1 MRKSLCLLL
10 SVLVILSSIA
20 FLGTTNVSALQ
31 DRSYNFYSVDL
42 TENPASN
49 MAIIAKA
56 QNGRTQGS
64 IGYTEAWCAD
74 FVSDCA
80 RIAGQ
85 TEAIPPNSLVSSL
98 YTAVINAGG
107 YTVGSASTG
116 DLVFYKN
123 PNTGGWMH
131 VGIMIDGNNA
141 ISGNYWLYNYSQVA
155 QHGYNSYWDETGA
168 RCSAIFVRPNYSNG
182 ALPYKTTVS
191 FSVGTNN
198 TPTQIWW
205 DRISN
210 AKSYD
215 VKIWRGEIWQG
226 NPYEIIWDVTDT
238 WCEVNLPAGYY
249 EAYVDSRN
257 EYGINMSN
265 NTIKFSVPNIYMPEK
280 TYVSCSAGTNL
291 KPTCFWWDRVNY
303 TDSFSLKIWKNKIW
317 EGEPYKII
325 WNITDTWCNV
335 DLEPGNYE
343 AYIDCCN
350 KNGINMSYNVL
361 NFTVEEEKPNI
372 YYSIEPKTNR
382 IKIWWDRIPNVNICD
397 LKIWKDKIW
406 EGDAVKIVWDIT
418 EDNYTLSLPPGNY
431 EAYVDYHYNDTLNM
445 SKIIKISVDNTNF
458 IGDVNGDGVISIAD
472 ATTLQKYLANI
483 VDFDD
488 KQLAVADTNVD
499 GNVDIQDATQ
509 IQKYLAQLIPSLG

>member
-198 TPTQIWW
+198 TPTQI
-205 DRISN
+205 
-210 AKSYD
+210 
-215 VKIWRGEIWQG
+215 
-226 NPYEIIWDVTDT
+226 
-238 WCEVNLPAGYY
+238 
-249 EAYVDSRN
+249 
-257 EYGINMSN
+257 
-265 NTIKFSVPNIYMPEK
+265 
-280 TYVSCSAGTNL
+280 
-291 KPTCFWWDRVNY
+291 
-303 TDSFSLKIWKNKIW
+303 
-317 EGEPYKII
+317 
-325 WNITDTWCNV
+325 
-335 DLEPGNYE
+335 
-343 AYIDCCN
+343 
-350 KNGINMSYNVL
+350 
-361 NFTVEEEKPNI
+361 
-372 YYSIEPKTNR
+372 
-382 IKIWWDRIPNVNICD
+382 
-397 LKIWKDKIW
+397 
-406 EGDAVKIVWDIT
+406 
-418 EDNYTLSLPPGNY
+418 
-431 EAYVDYHYNDTLNM
+431 
-445 SKIIKISVDNTNF
+445 
-458 IGDVNGDGVISIAD
+458 
-472 ATTLQKYLANI
+472 
-483 VDFDD
+483 
-488 KQLAVADTNVD
+488 
-499 GNVDIQDATQ
+499 
-509 IQKYLAQLIPSLG
+509 